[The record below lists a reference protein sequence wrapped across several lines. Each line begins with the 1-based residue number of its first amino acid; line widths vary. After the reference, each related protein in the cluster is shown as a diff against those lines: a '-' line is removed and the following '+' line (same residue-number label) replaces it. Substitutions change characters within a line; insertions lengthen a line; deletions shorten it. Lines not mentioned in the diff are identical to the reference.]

1 MDCRNLYVLTSLSID
16 ADGKVVS
23 RNVGVSFDV
32 FEAEAHRARGVEND
46 FEVFVVDGNWRE
58 DAEQSSLVAA
68 MRDFCALVRQ
78 MQEEALR

>member
-1 MDCRNLYVLTSLSID
+1 MDGCNVYVLTRLSID
-16 ADGKVVS
+16 AEGRVTS
-23 RNVGVSFDV
+23 GNVGVSFDV

-46 FEVFVVDGNWRE
+46 FDVFVIDSNWRE

-68 MRDFCALVRQ
+68 MRGFRVLVRQ